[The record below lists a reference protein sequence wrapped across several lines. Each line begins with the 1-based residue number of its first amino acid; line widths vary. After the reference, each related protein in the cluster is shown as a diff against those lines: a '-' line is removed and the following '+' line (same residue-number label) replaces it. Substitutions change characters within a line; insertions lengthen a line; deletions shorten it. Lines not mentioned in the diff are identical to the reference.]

1 MNKHL
6 IMYWHV
12 QDIWSPTNLV
22 ASCVIKLDD
31 TLSRFMDVQWDSVR
45 ATHGVSA
52 EAFAWKTARGQART

>member
-6 IMYWHV
+6 IMYWRV

-22 ASCVIKLDD
+22 ALYVIELDD

-52 EAFAWKTARGQART
+52 EVFAWKTTQGRART